1 MQTPRLEFLGEV
13 WGAHDVMGKVD
24 KYFFYFYVTNE
35 PALSVAARYT
45 GGASG
50 ASIVVYESCGM
61 ADLHYTQV

>member
-13 WGAHDVMGKVD
+13 PMMSWDRLINI
-24 KYFFYFYVTNE
+24 FFYFYVTNE
-35 PALSVAARYT
+35 PALSIAARYT

-61 ADLHYTQV
+61 AERHYTQW